1 MFNVQKERGEMYR
14 RATLTMQRLQEVFWN
29 HLHVLWTSQF
39 SFQVSVVLILFS
51 RFPWKT
57 AWRVAARNNGRK
69 CRRHARGGSERA
81 RAQLHDRHVNQLAK
95 GKKMVKYTMRNVDWL
110 NIVFLKQSK
119 VSGINTSSVL
129 FLSKSKQ
136 HSSLR
141 TRSMLLARASCKK
154 RIHTNK
160 RAYIN
165 NKNYGERSKMEI

>member
-29 HLHVLWTSQF
+29 HLHVLWTSRF

-81 RAQLHDRHVNQLAK
+81 RAQLHDRHVIQLAK
-95 GKKMVKYTMRNVDWL
+95 GKKMVKYTVRNVDWL

-129 FLSKSKQ
+129 FLSKRQTTLELTYAKYVAGARVVQ
-136 HSSLR
+136 KKEFTR
-141 TRSMLLARASCKK
+141 TSAL
-154 RIHTNK
+154 I
-160 RAYIN
+160 
-165 NKNYGERSKMEI
+165 